1 MLRFGERAPS
11 FSAPALSGNP
21 SYAFDS
27 AAGRPIVMLFL
38 GSGRWAPAAEALQL
52 LNKHLAL
59 FDDVRASFFGVTID
73 PTDASEK
80 RIAQRIP
87 GVRWFLDY
95 DAQVSKLYGAAS
107 SDGINSRYQSMWLLL
122 DSNLRLISSGGLGDG
137 QRVLAD
143 LLTMISRGPELTN
156 APILTV
162 PRVFEPSL
170 CRHLIDLYESDGGS
184 ESGFM
189 RQEGGLTVGKI
200 DHNFKRRSDYTI
212 QDAQLRSEI
221 RERIRLRLLPE
232 IERAF
237 SFCAT
242 RIERWTVACYD
253 AKTGGFFRPHRDNTT
268 SGTAHRKF
276 ACTINLNATD
286 YEGGEL
292 RFPEYGPTTYRA
304 PTGGAVVFSCALL
317 HEATEVTKGKRYAF
331 LPFLYDEVGAE
342 IRARNAGT
350 IVDRTDDAVEAAE

>member
-11 FSAPALSGNP
+11 FSATALNGNP
-21 SYAFDS
+21 NYSFDS
-27 AAGRPIVMLFL
+27 AAGRPIVMVFL
-38 GSGRWAPAAEALQL
+38 GSGRWAPAAAALDL
-52 LNKHLAL
+52 LNKHQAL
-59 FDDVRASFFGVTID
+59 FDDERASFFGVTID
-73 PTDASEK
+73 PTDAREN

-87 GVRWFLDY
+87 GIRWFLDY
-95 DAQVSKLYGAAS
+95 DTHVSRLYSVASAHGAH
-107 SDGINSRYQSMWLLL
+107 SRYHSMWLLL
-122 DSNLRLISSGGLGDG
+122 DSNLRLISSGGLSDG
-137 QRVLAD
+137 QRIFAD
-143 LLTMISRGPELTN
+143 LLTLISRGPELTN

-170 CRHLIDLYESDGGS
+170 CRQLIDLYEQNGGS

-212 QDAQLRSEI
+212 EDAQLCSEI

-237 SFCAT
+237 SFRAT

-253 AKTGGFFRPHRDNTT
+253 AATGGLFRPHRDNTT

-276 ACTINLNATD
+276 ACTINLNATE

-317 HEATEVTKGKRYAF
+317 HEATQVTRGKRYAF
-331 LPFLYDEVGAE
+331 LPFLYDEAGAE
-342 IRARNAGT
+342 LRARNAGT
-350 IVDRTDDAVEAAE
+350 IIDRSKDALEAAE